1 MLEAKSMQLDNLQQN
16 VADVIAEE
24 IQRQQ
29 TIDDNVEALIQESTS
44 AIKLDIQN
52 ETVHSN
58 TVVENLKKY
67 IDNEIP
73 TLLNSVKL
81 GVQEREQTE
90 ELI

>member
-73 TLLNSVKL
+73 TLFNSVKL